1 MNTEQFKKLL
11 EFTSPL
17 KECFSLGG
25 KEIYLVGG
33 IVRDIHAGLNDIF
46 DRDLDFTT
54 NATPD
59 EIKTII
65 QPIAE
70 SVLSGQQFGTI
81 GAQINGKT
89 IEITTHRSE

>member
-1 MNTEQFKKLL
+1 MNIEQFNKLL
-11 EFTSPL
+11 DFTSLL
-17 KECFSLGG
+17 KECFTSSG

-54 NATPD
+54 DATPD

-70 SVLSGQQFGTI
+70 KCVAFRTTI
-81 GAQINGKT
+81 WND
-89 IEITTHRSE
+89 RSPSKRKNNRNYNA

>member
-17 KECFSLGG
+17 KECFTSAG

-33 IVRDIHAGLNDIF
+33 IVRDIHADSNDIF

-65 QPIAE
+65 QPV
-70 SVLSGQQFGTI
+70 SY
-81 GAQINGKT
+81 
-89 IEITTHRSE
+89 THLTLPTSDLV